1 MRLHDAATAP
11 VRRVPVGGLLV
22 SSALLALTTSGCG
35 SPVAV
40 DPPDVDTDTAPACR
54 ALVTGL
60 PETVEGQDA
69 RDVEPDETLTA
80 AWGDP
85 PITLR
90 CGVERPRR
98 LQPTSFCFV
107 VNDVGWYAEDDR
119 GTLDGNTPAQGP
131 VVFTTIGRSPY
142 VEVTVPPEDSRP
154 AVDPLTDVAAAIRKH
169 TRQEQPCQ

>member
-1 MRLHDAATAP
+1 MTRRRHPSAAC
-11 VRRVPVGGLLV
+11 RSRV
-22 SSALLALTTSGCG
+22 SSSLFALLTLTTAACS
-35 SPVAV
+35 SPVAL
-40 DPPDVDTDTAPACR
+40 DPPDVDTDTAAACR
-54 ALVTGL
+54 ALVDGL
-60 PETVEGQDA
+60 PETVDGQDA
-69 RDVEPDETLTA
+69 RSVEPDDTLTA

-85 PITLR
+85 AITLR

-119 GTLDGNTPAQGP
+119 GTLDGNAPPQGD

-142 VEVTVPPEDSRP
+142 VEITVPPEDSRP

-169 TRQEQPCQ
+169 TREEQPCQ